1 MHCSIIMLRNC
12 FSHLLP
18 EDTSCVYFH
27 GFRWPSSGVKQ
38 KIDEGTSLVR
48 VNQLTPLPGWHPWNK
63 EPNFPGWTQL
73 TPNWHPNYKSWDG
86 LSWHPWPPADTPLL
100 VLGWTQL
107 TPSWHPMY
115 FLWKISY
122 KPWDGLSWHPA
133 DTPQIVKYKA
143 YTLSLVPR
151 IDPTENQMYWKKKF
165 LISPG
170 MDSADTQLTP
180 PKSWNIRLIHL
191 V

>member
-1 MHCSIIMLRNC
+1 M
-12 FSHLLP
+12 
-18 EDTSCVYFH
+18 
-27 GFRWPSSGVKQ
+27 
-38 KIDEGTSLVR
+38 
-48 VNQLTPLPGWHPWNK
+48 NQLTPLPGWHPWNK

-122 KPWDGLSWHPA
+122 KLGDGLSWHPA
-133 DTPQIVKYKA
+133 DTPEIVIYKG
-143 YTLSLVPR
+143 YTLTSVPR
-151 IDPTENQMYWKKKF
+151 IDPNDTTCIWQKKF

-170 MDSADTQLTP
+170 MDSAGDISSAKTGSGSGAR
-180 PKSWNIRLIHL
+180 SWCEIRACSPSMLL
-191 V
+191 KNEQDLGS